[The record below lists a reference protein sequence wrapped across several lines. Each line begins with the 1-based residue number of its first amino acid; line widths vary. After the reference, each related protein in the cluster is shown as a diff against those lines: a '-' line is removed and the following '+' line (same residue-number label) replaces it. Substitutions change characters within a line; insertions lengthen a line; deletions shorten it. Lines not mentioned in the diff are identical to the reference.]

1 MEETLLWLWAP
12 LKIGMRR
19 LFASGQSPIGKIVGG
34 YLQVA
39 TLKSSGIVIFDHTL
53 KVHPFVFL
61 EIPLWPPVNSGVV
74 DDWLNDCNPIIYYE
88 KGPDASPETKKVAEG
103 RDFFQVAV
111 AKNGKKNENALA
123 FSRERCTL
131 KG

>member
-1 MEETLLWLWAP
+1 M
-12 LKIGMRR
+12 
-19 LFASGQSPIGKIVGG
+19 
-34 YLQVA
+34 
-39 TLKSSGIVIFDHTL
+39 FDHTL
-53 KVHPFVFL
+53 KIHPFEFL
-61 EIPLWPPVNSGVV
+61 EIPLCAPELSGVV
-74 DDWLNDCNPIIYYE
+74 DDWMNDCNPIIYYE
-88 KGPDASPETKKVAEG
+88 KGPDASAETKKVTEG